1 MTATSPAVTIVAD
14 GRVDERE
21 TKTPAETRDAQE
33 SASSDD
39 DGGDAESESKSES
52 ESEFEDEDVDA
63 VRATLDRQGLGD
75 DDDDDVVADDVD
87 ERDTRVRLLLIR
99 ERDAEF
105 AADRSFKSRSLTD
118 LNNEAVRHLKSGDG
132 ASCRTPNCLEKL
144 PRTTSRIRPCSF
156 VTPIAPSPT

>member
-21 TKTPAETRDAQE
+21 TKTPAETRDARE
-33 SASSDD
+33 RASSDD
-39 DGGDAESESKSES
+39 DGGDAESESES

-75 DDDDDVVADDVD
+75 DDDDDVVAGDVD

-118 LNNEAVRHLKSGDG
+118 LNNEA
-132 ASCRTPNCLEKL
+132 A
-144 PRTTSRIRPCSF
+144 
-156 VTPIAPSPT
+156 

>member
-1 MTATSPAVTIVAD
+1 MTIVAD

-21 TKTPAETRDAQE
+21 TKTPAETRDARE

-39 DGGDAESESKSES
+39 NGGDAESESKSES

-75 DDDDDVVADDVD
+75 DDASWRCVD

-118 LNNEAVRHLKSGDG
+118 LNNEAVRHLKSGDDVRCIV
-132 ASCRTPNCLEKL
+132 SSPNCLEKL

-156 VTPIAPSPT
+156 VTPIAPSLT

>member
-21 TKTPAETRDAQE
+21 TKTPAETRDARE

-39 DGGDAESESKSES
+39 DGGDAESESESES
-52 ESEFEDEDVDA
+52 ESEFEDEAVDA
-63 VRATLDRQGLGD
+63 VRATLDRQGLG
-75 DDDDDVVADDVD
+75 DDDDVVADDVD

-118 LNNEAVRHLKSGDG
+118 LNNEAV
-132 ASCRTPNCLEKL
+132 
-144 PRTTSRIRPCSF
+144 
-156 VTPIAPSPT
+156 

>member
-21 TKTPAETRDAQE
+21 TKTPAETRDARE

-39 DGGDAESESKSES
+39 DGGDEESESESEL
-52 ESEFEDEDVDA
+52 ESEFEDEAVDA
-63 VRATLDRQGLGD
+63 VRATLDRQGLG
-75 DDDDDVVADDVD
+75 DDDDVVADDVD

-118 LNNEAVRHLKSGDG
+118 LNNEAVRHLKSGDDVRCIVSY
-132 ASCRTPNCLEKL
+132 AKL
-144 PRTTSRIRPCSF
+144 F
-156 VTPIAPSPT
+156 

>member
-21 TKTPAETRDAQE
+21 TKTPAETRDARE

-39 DGGDAESESKSES
+39 DGGDAESESES
-52 ESEFEDEDVDA
+52 ESEFEDEAVDA
-63 VRATLDRQGLGD
+63 ARATLDRQGLG
-75 DDDDDVVADDVD
+75 DDDDVVADDVD

-118 LNNEAVRHLKSGDG
+118 LNNEAVRHLRVATTCG

-144 PRTTSRIRPCSF
+144 PRWSLSEVFPCHR
-156 VTPIAPSPT
+156 TILN